1 MAKRTNGVKLVGT
14 GVTAYEQIENS
25 IQKENSTM
33 TTETVETVTES
44 ARAPKS
50 AVAVYSLTEDVISA
64 AIEAGHLR
72 AVGLENVTIGKK
84 VSPTGKDETQAYEKL
99 QACDLEGMVILSGG
113 KIEPA
118 TDKPEEPAKDER
130 TDEQKKTGACD
141 HFNYGQD
148 LAIRQQLR
156 GVLAGDIE
164 GPSKVIAKTAEGL
177 VKAGVF
183 DTQAEAVAFVK
194 EQRTAKGLP
203 V

>member
-1 MAKRTNGVKLVGT
+1 MAKRSNGANLVSNGRI
-14 GVTAYEQIENS
+14 VNS
-25 IQKENSTM
+25 EKENNIM
-33 TTETVETVTES
+33 TPVAEVEATETA
-44 ARAPKS
+44 ARPAKS
-50 AVAVYSLTEDVISA
+50 ATATYGLSADVLAA

-84 VSPTGKDETQAYEKL
+84 VSPTGKDESQAYEKL
-99 QACDLEGMVILSGG
+99 QAMDLEGMVILSLG

-156 GVLAGDIE
+156 GQLNGEIE

-183 DTQAEAVAFVK
+183 DSQEQAVAFVK
-194 EQRTAKGLP
+194 EQRAAKGLP